1 MKNTIP
7 VIVSVF
13 IGLLMVA
20 LVSRVMSKTQSK
32 PERKIQIVAAKKDL
46 QVNEVIQDDYLYGRW
61 VSYSSRPPHHVAW
74 DNRSM
79 IIGQKTIAPI
89 AKDDYVLLSNLGLSS
104 SLCNEIGQGQWG
116 VPVSFNGDSTLLSV
130 LQRGDEIA
138 IIGVF
143 RVKQEVK
150 NDKNVDA
157 KPEIV
162 ERTVTTVLYPRVQ
175 ILDKVGNNAV
185 ILSVPPQQALAL
197 IQIQQRCE
205 LFPVMRRTQ
214 DTENQTRADGG
225 LFDFDQ
231 TAQKLIQDLQEI
243 EIPAAATELKS
254 TAQ

>member
-7 VIVSVF
+7 VVVSVI
-13 IGLLMVA
+13 IGLLMVL

-46 QVNEVIQDDYLYGRW
+46 QVNETIQDDYLYPRE
-61 VSYSSRPPHHVAW
+61 VVYSSRPPHHVLW
-74 DNRSM
+74 NNRNM

-116 VPVSFNGDSTLLSV
+116 VPVKFDGDSTLLSV

-143 RVKQEVK
+143 HVKEEIK

-157 KPEIV
+157 KPEIRD
-162 ERTVTTVLYPRVQ
+162 RTVTTVLYPQVQ

-214 DTENQTRADGG
+214 DTANQTRQDGG
-225 LFDFDQ
+225 IFDFDQ
-231 TAQKLIQDLQEI
+231 AAKNLINGLQEI
-243 EIPAAATELKS
+243 EIPKAAAELKS
-254 TAQ
+254 TVQ